1 MLDYKSIKAISAQRG
16 LIDILIEK
24 DYVLDWILWGISQ
37 DEYLRNNLVFKGG
50 TALHKMYFPD
60 WRFSEDLDFTSISRV
75 RAVDLKLAI
84 LRLIQQVE
92 NKSGVGLSLKDIEA
106 SGKIGDEWSFE
117 VKIEYVGPRKQTGG
131 NLPTILIHIT
141 NDELLIDQPVKKFIL
156 RPYED
161 LPGNPLVMTYS
172 LEEITAEK
180 LRTVFFQRCWPRD
193 IYDLWRLMREVGPV
207 IDLSNLFQIL
217 QKKCLYKNIKEIR
230 IPDNIDDRIQRVRKQ
245 WQEGLQRQL
254 SSVPDFDLVVLDLKE
269 LLRDAFCKFNIFV
282 EGGLEM
288 IESNYLIRYKKGEIE
303 IEVQGDKDFVEEK
316 FKELIS
322 LKLTASAKEQ
332 AGVTSTPTESGKQ
345 LSLVEFIRNKNPKS
359 HGDKILTFGYYLKTF
374 RNFHSFNLDDIE
386 ECYRE
391 ARIPRTKNFSAY
403 ITQLIR
409 DGLIMDSEEKKDNK
423 KAWILTNRG
432 IEYVENLNAAGE

>member
-16 LIDILIEK
+16 LIDIIIEK

-60 WRFSEDLDFTSISRV
+60 WRFSEDLDFTSINRV
-75 RAVDLKLAI
+75 QAEDLKLAI
-84 LRLIQQVE
+84 LRLIRQVE
-92 NKSGVGLSLKDIEA
+92 NKSGMNLSLKDIEA
-106 SGKIGDEWSFE
+106 SGKMGDEWSFE

-156 RPYED
+156 SPYED

-193 IYDLWRLMREVGPV
+193 IYDLWRLMREAGPV

-217 QKKCLYKNIKEIR
+217 QKKCLYRNIKEIR
-230 IPDNIDDRIQRVRKQ
+230 IPDSIDDRIQRVRKQ
-245 WQEGLQRQL
+245 WQEGLHRQL
-254 SSVPDFDLVVLDLKE
+254 SSVPDFDLVVQDLKE
-269 LLRDAFCKFNIFV
+269 LLKDAFCKFNIFV
-282 EGGLEM
+282 EGGLEL
-288 IESNYLIRYKKGEIE
+288 IESNYLIRYKKGDIE

-316 FKELIS
+316 FKELLS

-332 AGVTSTPTESGKQ
+332 VGVTRTPADSGKE

-359 HGDKILTFGYYLKTF
+359 HGDKVLTFAYYLEKF
-374 RNFHSFNLDDIE
+374 RNFSSFNLDDIE
-386 ECYRE
+386 QCYRE

-403 ITQLIR
+403 MTQLIR

-432 IEYVENLNAAGE
+432 IEYVEKLNAASE